1 MHGVGEIGEVD
12 VQKNVDANNR
22 DCRDAASGDQRRIEF
37 ATAEILSNVSVYS
50 LSQAMMI
57 PSASS

>member
-22 DCRDAASGDQRRIEF
+22 DCRDAVIGYQRRTE
-37 ATAEILSNVSVYS
+37 
-50 LSQAMMI
+50 
-57 PSASS
+57 SANGGKHTKAQY